1 MYLLGKLAHVAGFAG
16 QKPHQNVAVAGGD
29 VAEPDLFEFR
39 KDEAVA
45 RFAEAA
51 GMGENSAVL
60 HGETFSSISNY
71 CQGPEKAARLKAAYF
86 FLPVQYESIIPIN
99 LL

>member
-1 MYLLGKLAHVAGFAG
+1 M
-16 QKPHQNVAVAGGD
+16 AGGD
-29 VAEPDLFEFR
+29 VAEPDFFEFR